1 MEEFLLSGMKSLV
14 IHKKRST
21 MEERNT
27 RRRDSIMQFQEYND
41 WPNYPTWSFAHAF
54 EAHEDIY
61 HTAAALAQKRDRNA
75 LRTYG
80 MAMVRAWRDGSAHEY
95 KDVAATF
102 VRDVLTHLVRGMK
115 WASLHN
121 ALRHENTPNWHP
133 DDLTSLAYAVL
144 KEEDWPAIV
153 APATN
158 LVDAD
163 TLLMEW
169 LTEQC
174 NAWVDASAVQRER
187 LHIALFADKALT
199 ASLAAVQWEHVV
211 AAVRGE

>member
-1 MEEFLLSGMKSLV
+1 
-14 IHKKRST
+14 
-21 MEERNT
+21 
-27 RRRDSIMQFQEYND
+27 MQFKEYND
-41 WPNYPTWSFAHAF
+41 WPNYPTWSCAHAF

-61 HTAAALAQKRDRNA
+61 HTATVLAQEQDRNA

-80 MAMVRAWRDGSAHEY
+80 TTMVHAWRNGSAHPY

-102 VRDVLTHLVRGMK
+102 VRDVLTHLVRSMN

-121 ALRHENTPNWHP
+121 ALRDAPPKNWHP
-133 DDLTSLAYAVL
+133 DELTSLAYAVL
-144 KEEDWPAIV
+144 KEEDWLSIV

-158 LVDAD
+158 LIDAD
-163 TLLMEW
+163 TLLMDW

-199 ASLAAVQWEHVV
+199 ASLAVVQWEHV
-211 AAVRGE
+211 AAALRGE